1 MPRIKYAQHVL
12 NLIGSSPSKCVNRW
26 VLVEEISKLT
36 GEPRARV
43 DNALNGL
50 LRRMSERGIL
60 VRKDGYYCLGS

>member
-12 NLIGSSPSKCVNRW
+12 NLVGSSPSKCMKKE

-36 GEPRARV
+36 GEPKAKV
-43 DNALNGL
+43 DNALSGL

-60 VRKDGYYCLGS
+60 VRKDGYYCLGV